1 MIEVISQVVISII
14 LLLTSMRIVK
24 LPPKPYHQDAK
35 ISVSSK
41 DKLDKKEKISKFIKL
56 VQPRYSQSDIKKIV
70 EPIMK
75 YSAIFKVDPYVIA
88 STAYVESEFKM
99 TSRPCIGMMQLVR
112 SSIRYYDP
120 KRVYNP
126 YTIDGNIAIGTK
138 ELSAHLRKY
147 SLKKLSLK
155 DPPSRTAYRNMYRS
169 YNGSYM
175 RNKYSIKTMLVQ
187 TRLEH
192 LSIDALKSKLKKGP
206 IWR

>member
-1 MIEVISQVVISII
+1 MIEVISQVIVFIVLLFTNIGII
-14 LLLTSMRIVK
+14 QS
-24 LPPKPYHQDAK
+24 PKPYHQDAK
-35 ISVSSK
+35 VSVSTSK

-56 VQPRYSQSDIKKIV
+56 VQPRYSQSYIKKITAA
-70 EPIMK
+70 IIK
-75 YSAIFKVDPYVIA
+75 YAAVFKVDPYVIA

-126 YTIDGNIAIGTK
+126 YTIDGNVAIGTK
-138 ELSAHLRKY
+138 ELSKHLQRY
-147 SLKKLSLK
+147 SRGKL
-155 DPPSRTAYRNMYRS
+155 PSRTAYRNMYRS

-175 RNKYSIKTMLVQ
+175 KNRYSVKTLLVQ

-192 LSIDALKSKLKKGP
+192 LSIDALKAKLKKGP

>member
-1 MIEVISQVVISII
+1 MTMIDVISQMVISII
-14 LLLTSMRIVK
+14 LLLISIGVVK
-24 LPPKPYHQDAK
+24 APLKPYHQDAK
-35 ISVSSK
+35 VSVSSK

-56 VQPRYSQSDIKKIV
+56 VQPRYSQSRIQKIV
-70 EPIMK
+70 DSIMK
-75 YSAIFKVDPYVIA
+75 YSAKFKVDPYVIA

-120 KRVYNP
+120 KRVYDP
-126 YTIDGNIAIGTK
+126 YTIDGNIAIGTL
-138 ELSAHLRKY
+138 ELSKHLKRYSRGKY
-147 SLKKLSLK
+147 PDRS
-155 DPPSRTAYRNMYRS
+155 AYRNMYRS

-175 RNKYSIKTMLVQ
+175 KNRYSIKTMLVQ

-206 IWR
+206 IWK

>member
-35 ISVSSK
+35 VSVSTSK

-56 VQPRYSQSDIKKIV
+56 VQPRYSQTYIQKIV
-70 EPIMK
+70 DAIMK
-75 YSAIFKVDPYVIA
+75 YSAKFKVDPYVIA

-138 ELSAHLRKY
+138 ELSVHLRRY
-147 SLKKLSLK
+147 SRKGL
-155 DPPSRTAYRNMYRS
+155 PSRTAYRNMYRS
-169 YNGSYM
+169 YNGSYLK
-175 RNKYSIKTMLVQ
+175 NKYSVKTMLVQ

>member
-1 MIEVISQVVISII
+1 MIEVISQVIVSITLLIINIGVIHS
-14 LLLTSMRIVK
+14 
-24 LPPKPYHQDAK
+24 PKPYHQDAK
-35 ISVSSK
+35 VSVSTSK

-56 VQPRYSQSDIKKIV
+56 VQPRYSQSYIKKITDA
-70 EPIMK
+70 IMK
-75 YSAIFKVDPYVIA
+75 YAAVFKVDPYVIA

-112 SSIRYYDP
+112 PSIRYYDP

-126 YTIDGNIAIGTK
+126 YTVDGNIAIGTK
-138 ELSAHLRKY
+138 ELSRHLKRY
-147 SLKKLSLK
+147 SRGKL
-155 DPPSRTAYRNMYRS
+155 PNRTVYRNMYRS

-175 RNKYSIKTMLVQ
+175 KNRYSVKTLLVQ

-206 IWR
+206 IWN

>member
-1 MIEVISQVVISII
+1 MIEVISQVVVSIV
-14 LLLTSMRIVK
+14 LLLISSRVIK
-24 LPPKPYHQDAK
+24 LQPKPYHQDAK
-35 ISVSSK
+35 ISVSNSK

-56 VQPRYSQSDIKKIV
+56 VQPRYSQSYIKKITDA
-70 EPIMK
+70 IMK
-75 YSAIFKVDPYVIA
+75 YAAVFKVDPYVIA

-120 KRVYNP
+120 KRVYDP

-138 ELSAHLRKY
+138 ELSVHLRRY
-147 SLKKLSLK
+147 SRKGL
-155 DPPSRTAYRNMYRS
+155 PSRTAYRNMYRS

-175 RNKYSIKTMLVQ
+175 KNRYSVKTMLVQ

-192 LSIDALKSKLKKGP
+192 LSVDALKSKLKKGP
-206 IWR
+206 IWN

>member
-1 MIEVISQVVISII
+1 MTMIEVISQVVISII
-14 LLLTSMRIVK
+14 LLLTSMRVVK

-35 ISVSSK
+35 VSVSTSK

-56 VQPRYSQSDIKKIV
+56 VQPRYSQSYIKKITDA
-70 EPIMK
+70 IMK
-75 YSAIFKVDPYVIA
+75 YSAVFKVDPYVIA
-88 STAYVESEFKM
+88 STAYVESEFKK

-112 SSIRYYDP
+112 SSIRHYDP

-138 ELSAHLRKY
+138 ELSVHLRRH
-147 SLKKLSLK
+147 SRGNL
-155 DPPSRTAYRNMYRS
+155 PSRTAYRDMYRD
-169 YNGSYM
+169 YNGSYLK
-175 RNKYSIKTMLVQ
+175 NPYSKKTLLVQ

-192 LSIDALKSKLKKGP
+192 LSIDALRSKLRKGP